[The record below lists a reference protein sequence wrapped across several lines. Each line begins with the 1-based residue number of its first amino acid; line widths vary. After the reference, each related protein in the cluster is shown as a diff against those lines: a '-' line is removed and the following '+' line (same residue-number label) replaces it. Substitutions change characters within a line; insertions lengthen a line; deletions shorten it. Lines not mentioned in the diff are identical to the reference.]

1 LKRLVIFACLLAALA
16 STVAA
21 HGQSA
26 PKPVVFDVGNT
37 QDIDSMNPLVG
48 VSVPAYEAWNMEYEQ
63 LVGKSAKDFSPVPG
77 LATSW
82 TASDDGKTWT
92 YKLRP
97 NMKWSD
103 GQPLTSEDIA
113 FTVNQSRKD
122 EWLNYTA
129 VTANLRAEAPDPNTV
144 VIHSSVPDPKLPVMD
159 VYILPKHVYGK
170 LSKSE
175 ATKYKGEDGVGS
187 GPFVLDQRQ
196 KGQFARFN
204 ANPNYWRG
212 KPKVDRVVLRNFN
225 NPDAMVAAL
234 KSGEIDASEDVP
246 GTQFHQLEKD
256 PNIQTLQGYQGAM
269 NEFALNGGAGLKKPH
284 PALLDPRVREAIS
297 HAIDRQTIVDKVL
310 AGIGKPA
317 EVLSVSPD
325 PAWTPAVPPADQDTF
340 DLNKAKQILD
350 DAGYKDTN
358 GDGIREMPGGGQPLN
373 FRYAVRSEGNTG
385 ESTAE
390 FISGWLK
397 EIGIATTQKVYDD
410 SRLTEVIGK
419 GDYDMFVWGWTPF
432 VDPEQMVSYFTCDQ
446 VASDPKDPT
455 NYYNDA
461 NWCDKEYDSLY
472 KQQKVETDRTKR
484 EDLIHKMLLRFHD
497 ANVYQV
503 LYVYPDSQAYVKGRF
518 TGFQRQPEKT
528 GPVIYSNSS
537 PTYAT
542 LAPVTATGGGGSD
555 SGGGSSGL
563 IVIIVAA
570 VLVAGGVLFMV
581 RRRRTAYERE

>member
-1 LKRLVIFACLLAALA
+1 
-16 STVAA
+16 
-21 HGQSA
+21 
-26 PKPVVFDVGNT
+26 
-37 QDIDSMNPLVG
+37 M
-48 VSVPAYEAWNMEYEQ
+48 
-63 LVGKSAKDFSPVPG
+63 
-77 LATSW
+77 
-82 TASDDGKTWT
+82 
-92 YKLRP
+92 
-97 NMKWSD
+97 
-103 GQPLTSEDIA
+103 
-113 FTVNQSRKD
+113 
-122 EWLNYTA
+122 
-129 VTANLRAEAPDPNTV
+129 
-144 VIHSSVPDPKLPVMD
+144 
-159 VYILPKHVYGK
+159 
-170 LSKSE
+170 
-175 ATKYKGEDGVGS
+175 
-187 GPFVLDQRQ
+187 
-196 KGQFARFN
+196 
-204 ANPNYWRG
+204 
-212 KPKVDRVVLRNFN
+212 
-225 NPDAMVAAL
+225 
-234 KSGEIDASEDVP
+234 
-246 GTQFHQLEKD
+246 
-256 PNIQTLQGYQGAM
+256 QTIQGYQGAM

-297 HAIDRQTIVDKVL
+297 HAIDRKTIVDRVL
-310 AGIGKPA
+310 AGLGKPA

-325 PAWTPAVPPADQDTF
+325 PAWTPAVPPEDQYTF
-340 DLNKAKQILD
+340 DLAKAKQILD
-350 DAGYKDTN
+350 DAGYKDTD
-358 GDGIREMPGGGQPLN
+358 GDGIREMPGGGRPLQ

-397 EIGIATTQKVYDD
+397 EIGIGTTQKVYDD
-410 SRLTEVIGK
+410 SRLTELIGK

-461 NWCDKEYDSLY
+461 NWCDKQYDALY
-472 KQQKVETDRTKR
+472 KQQKVETDRAKR
-484 EDLIHKMLLRFHD
+484 EDLIHQMLLRFHD
-497 ANVYQV
+497 ARVYQV
-503 LYVYPDSQAYVKGRF
+503 LYVYPDTQAYVKGRF